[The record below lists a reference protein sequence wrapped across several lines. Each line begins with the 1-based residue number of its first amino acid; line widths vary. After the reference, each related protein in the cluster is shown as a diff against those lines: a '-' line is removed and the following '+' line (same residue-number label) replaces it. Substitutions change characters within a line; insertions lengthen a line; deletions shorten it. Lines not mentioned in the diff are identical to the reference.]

1 MSTGLSSLAKLPELT
16 TLYPFAG
23 AEYVYTL
30 ILLGVIVMFFM
41 WQTTMEQL
49 HIRKIMGEVKKEAA
63 PSPAALSPAE

>member
-1 MSTGLSSLAKLPELT
+1 MSTGLSSLSKLPELT

-30 ILLGVIVMFFM
+30 ILLGFIVLFFM

-49 HIRKIMGEVKKEAA
+49 HIRKIMGEVKTEAA